1 MKKKITQRQNNNW
14 FKSMLFAMAFM
25 ASIQGLIA
33 QTVTGV
39 YPTRVTT
46 NSTVTVIGSG
56 FTSTTAVS
64 IPGISIT
71 TGSKILVSSTE
82 MTFRIGQS
90 TETDVTGVLKVGG
103 VASGISVDYIAPIHK
118 ILENG
123 ETSNVAKITEIFTT
137 YNGFWRSSQWKADP
151 TNEDLKPN
159 TSHDLLAF
167 TYNGVTYSTGVDD
180 ALLSANGVVF
190 DSQLFYAYSTNGL
203 DGVTYN
209 QNYLAMADMIDGEV
223 GEGAEIT
230 SPEILD
236 ANIYEVLI
244 DGVNGLDM
252 GTGVTNFNQLAD
264 VQFYSSGG
272 QLGAVEDKAPD
283 FLITQIAQAGSTDV
297 YYYTDNS
304 GNVVGKPIKL
314 TIKEQTEPEGDAL
327 LAYWRLDLYTFAS
340 GINYGLAEPKR
351 RTFTPNEERPI
362 RMAAFRFEDF
372 GINESNVAD
381 INNINMVAGGTADL
395 AFLAYNRGSFNI
407 KTPVFKE
414 YPVSKYVCEVPT
426 TKSVT
431 FTGTAGVSGG
441 DTGTPEEKIT
451 YQWYK
456 FNDIIPGATSN
467 SYTIPGEIN
476 TNTFGTYKLKA
487 TNSFGSVIVPIK
499 LIHGG
504 TPVFWD
510 GSKWELPPSY
520 VKAGITVKPED
531 RRFVFSSDYNEV
543 ADLEGCDCVVPSTS
557 NAIIPSG
564 SVLKLTGN
572 VTVETGGSLTFED
585 SSSLIQI
592 NDVSSENINR
602 GNIIMQRNATGIKDF
617 IIWSTPVKDYNIT
630 NLSSPYTSN
639 AYLWDVKKGTLGDWT
654 FTSGLMSNAKGYA
667 VLVPSNF
674 QPSGFTANFGGTPL
688 NGTISIDVLKTS
700 DANAKAELK
709 NWNIIGNPYPSA
721 ISADEF
727 LAKNTLLNGN
737 IRLYANNLEIS
748 NVASTLSG
756 APYQNLVYD
765 YNEQYI
771 SYNATGANP
780 PQTTVGNISSG
791 QGFYVQLAEGAAE
804 GKAVFTNDIRYDE
817 DGMAYDNSHFFK
829 TNVETTANNDKQ
841 LVWLSLIDAS
851 NASASALIGY
861 VQGATLGKDRMY
873 DAYSDMQGLD
883 LYTMVEDSKM
893 VIQGRPLPF
902 SASDFIPLGANLP
915 ATGSYKIA
923 IGDLQGSE
931 FMDNARGI
939 YLEDTYLKL
948 EHDLRSSPYEFSGE
962 QGDIKDRFILR
973 FEQTLSIEDSVASS
987 TYVNIIN
994 DVLNV
999 KSLKNIK
1006 AVNVFDIS
1014 GKKVTSFKP
1023 NGQSKELS
1031 ESFKFSK
1038 GIYLTSVVLE
1048 GNVVVTKKVIN

>member
-1 MKKKITQRQNNNW
+1 MKIKITQFQIIKL
-14 FKSMLFAMAFM
+14 FKNMLFALFFM
-25 ASIQGLIA
+25 ASIQGVIG
-33 QTVTGV
+33 QNVTGV
-39 YPTRVTT
+39 FPTRITT
-46 NSTVTVIGSG
+46 NSTVTIIGSG
-56 FTSTTAVS
+56 FTSTTTIS
-64 IPGISIT
+64 IPGISIVS
-71 TGSKILVSSTE
+71 GSKILVSGTE
-82 MTFRIGQS
+82 MTFSISASGNNDIS
-90 TETDVTGVLKVGG
+90 GVLQVGG
-103 VASGISVDYIAPIHK
+103 LATGFSLDYISPIHK

-123 ETSNVAKITEIFTT
+123 ESSNVKKVTEIFTT
-137 YNGFWRSSQWKADP
+137 YNGFWRSSQWKSDP
-151 TNEDLKPN
+151 TNIEQMPN

-190 DSQLFYAYSTNGL
+190 NSQLFYAYSTNGL

-209 QNYLAMADMIDGEV
+209 NNYLAMADMIDGELN
-223 GEGAEIT
+223 EGTEIT

-244 DGVNGLDM
+244 DGVNGLDL

-264 VQFYSSGG
+264 VEFYSSGG
-272 QLGAVEDKAPD
+272 QLGALDDKAPD

-297 YYYTDNS
+297 YYYTDNF
-304 GNVVGKPIKL
+304 GNVVGRPIKL
-314 TIKEQTEPEGDAL
+314 TIRENDDPEGDAL
-327 LAYWRLDLYTFAS
+327 LAYWRLDLYTFVP
-340 GINYGLAEPKR
+340 GINYGLAVPKER
-351 RTFTPNEERPI
+351 ALTSNEVRPI
-362 RMAAFRFEDF
+362 RMAAFTFEDF
-372 GINESNVAD
+372 QINEANVAD

-407 KTPVFKE
+407 KTPVFNT
-414 YPVSKYVCEVPT
+414 YPVSKYVCEVPST
-426 TKSVT
+426 DAVT
-431 FTGTAGVSGG
+431 FTGTAEVSGG
-441 DTGTPEEKIT
+441 NTGTPEEAIT
-451 YQWYK
+451 FQWYK
-456 FNDIIPGATSN
+456 FNEIIPGATSN
-467 SYTIPGEIN
+467 SYTIPGDIGMSS
-476 TNTFGTYKLKA
+476 FGTYKLKA
-487 TNSFGSVIVPIK
+487 TNSFGSVIVPTK
-499 LIHGG
+499 LIQGG
-504 TPVFWD
+504 IPVYWD
-510 GSKWELPPSY
+510 GTKWSFPPSF
-520 VKAGITVKPED
+520 ANTGITVKPED

-543 ADLEGCDCVVPSTS
+543 ADLVGCDCLVPFGSDAT
-557 NAIIPSG
+557 IPSG
-564 SVLKLTGN
+564 SVLKLIGN

-592 NDVSSENINR
+592 NDVSNENTNR
-602 GNIIMQRNATGIKDF
+602 GNIIMQRNATGTSDF

-639 AYLWDVKKGTLGDWT
+639 AYSWDVKKGTLGDWT
-654 FTSGLMSNAKGYA
+654 FTSGLMSNAVGYA
-667 VLVPSNF
+667 VHVPSNY
-674 QPSGFTANFGGTPL
+674 QTSGFTANFGGTPL
-688 NGTISIDVLKTS
+688 NGTISVDVLKTS
-700 DANAKAELK
+700 DASALAELK
-709 NWNIIGNPYPSA
+709 NWNILGNPYPSA

-748 NVASTLSG
+748 NVASALSG

-780 PQTTVGNISSG
+780 PQTTIGNISSG

-829 TNVETTANNDKQ
+829 TNVTATDNDDKQ
-841 LVWLSLIDAS
+841 LIWLSLIDDS

-861 VQGATLGKDRMY
+861 VQGATLGKDKMY
-873 DAYSDMQGLD
+873 DAYSDMQSLD
-883 LYTMVEDSKM
+883 LYTTVEDSKM

-902 SASDFIPLGANLP
+902 SDSDFIPLGANLP
-915 ATGSYKIA
+915 ADGSYKIA
-923 IGDLQGSE
+923 IGDLKGSE

-939 YLEDTYLKL
+939 YLEDTYLNL

-973 FEQTLSIEDSVASS
+973 FEQTLSIDDTVASS

-1014 GKKVTSFKP
+1014 GKKVISFKP
-1023 NGQSKELS
+1023 NGQSNQLS